1 MARPAVAPV
10 PPTRCDSAAGA
21 TATIEQRPLCLQGP
35 TMVATAAG
43 AGPLGTVG
51 RMAADDDVLVVDR
64 ALTIPLSE
72 LRWRFSRSG
81 GPGGQHANTAD
92 TRVEVIF
99 DVVASPTLR
108 PHQRARLLERLG
120 PEVVAVAADERSQLR
135 NRGLA
140 LARLAGR
147 LRVGLHVEPPR
158 VATRPTRGSQRRRV
172 DAKRRRSET
181 KRLRRPPDAD

>member
-1 MARPAVAPV
+1 MDPVA
-10 PPTRCDSAAGA
+10 G
-21 TATIEQRPLCLQGP
+21 
-35 TMVATAAG
+35 
-43 AGPLGTVG
+43 
-51 RMAADDDVLVVDR
+51 DDDLLVVDR
-64 ALTIPLSE
+64 SLAIPLGE

-99 DVVASPTLR
+99 DVAGSPSLR

-135 NRGLA
+135 NRALA
-140 LARLAGR
+140 LERLAGR
-147 LRVGLHVEPPR
+147 LSVGLHVERPR

-172 DAKRRRSET
+172 EAKRRRSET
-181 KRLRRPPDAD
+181 KRLRRPTEGD